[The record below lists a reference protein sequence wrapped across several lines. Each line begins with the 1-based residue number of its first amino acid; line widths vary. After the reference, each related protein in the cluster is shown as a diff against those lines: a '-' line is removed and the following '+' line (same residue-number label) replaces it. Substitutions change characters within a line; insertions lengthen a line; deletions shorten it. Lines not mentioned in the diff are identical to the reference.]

1 MPIAPHQNPRH
12 PSLDD
17 FLWTKQQ
24 WLAEGVGSTKYG
36 SIKVCAIFG
45 IVGKYDQYEAKKAFG
60 FLAHRGIDESKTIQ
74 SAHTFLGVHRLA
86 ITDRHRP
93 MVQPIEENGTFFLM
107 NGEIYNYQTLAQ
119 ELGVACQNDTE
130 AAFHAYKKWGDAFVE
145 HLRGMFAIAIIEKES
160 VKLFRDPFGKKPL
173 YYAYD
178 KERVIFAS
186 ELKAILSLK
195 PLRFDRAIIPQYLS
209 YQSPIAPHTFDKEI
223 RQAEAGSMV
232 CFDMKNAT
240 FQTKYYY
247 LPLETLVILH
257 DEKTAIQT
265 VKQKLLESVALRMPA
280 ELECGALLSGG
291 LDSSLIAAMASRHQK
306 IYTFSIGYEGYGQ
319 YDERPYAASVAEY
332 IGSMHHEISFGK
344 EDFLQSIDEVIQ
356 ILDEPLGDPA
366 MLPLYHLMKRV
377 QKEGI
382 KVVLTGDGS
391 DELFL
396 GYKTYKEYLDLE
408 QAKALKYKNWLRNYF
423 KSHYSDNKE
432 WEWYKRIFEESTL
445 FRSTA
450 EVFTD
455 LQQNRLL
462 RMNVRD
468 NDSLKVLAKYQEEFE
483 KSGRTSP
490 ADWYSFLDLKIQLGE
505 VYLRKLDRMSMAHS
519 IEARSPFLDKEVVRA
534 VFSCDPQLRLRQMP
548 KSWIKE
554 IAKEYIPASIIE
566 RKKKGFSYPFMEW
579 LQETGE
585 LQCIERVQEKKGLFH
600 EEKLQFLLK
609 QGKQGMFK
617 QHLFSLYML
626 CRWIEKNL

>member
-1 MPIAPHQNPRH
+1 M
-12 PSLDD
+12 
-17 FLWTKQQ
+17 
-24 WLAEGVGSTKYG
+24 
-36 SIKVCAIFG
+36 CAIFG
-45 IVGKYDQYEAKKAFG
+45 IVGTYNHLKAQKAFECLG
-60 FLAHRGIDESKTIQ
+60 HRGTDESRTIQ
-74 SAHTFLGVHRLA
+74 KPSLFLGIHRLA
-86 ITDRHRP
+86 ITDIHTLS
-93 MVQPIEENGTFFLM
+93 VQPIEEDGVFFLM

-119 ELGVACQNDTE
+119 ELGAVCQNDTE
-130 AAFHAYKKWGDAFVE
+130 AAFYAYKKWGDAFVE

-195 PLRFDRAIIPQYLS
+195 PLRFDRVIIPQYLS
-209 YQSPIAPHTFDKEI
+209 YQAPIAPHTFDKES
-223 RQAEAGSMV
+223 RQVEAGSMV
-232 CFDMKNAT
+232 RFD
-240 FQTKYYY
+240 TKTAA
-247 LPLETLVILH
+247 LETKKYFFPLAASPVVLH
-257 DEKTAIQT
+257 DEKTAIQA
-265 VKQKLLESVALRMPA
+265 VKQKLLESVALRMPV

-306 IYTFSIGYEGYGQ
+306 IHTFSIGYEGYGQ
-319 YDERPYAASVAEY
+319 YDERPYAASAAEY

-344 EDFLQSIDEVIQ
+344 EDFLQSIDEVIR

-366 MLPLYHLMKRV
+366 MLPLYHLMKTI

-408 QAKALKYKNWLRNYF
+408 QANSLKYKNWLLNYF
-423 KSHYSDNKE
+423 KSHYSENKE

-468 NDSLKVLAKYQEEFE
+468 NDSLKVLAPYQEEFE

-519 IEARSPFLDKEVVRA
+519 IEARSPFLDKEVVGA
-534 VFSCDPQLRLRQMP
+534 VFACDPQLRLRQMP

-579 LQETGE
+579 LQEAGE
-585 LQCIERVQEKKGLFH
+585 LQCIQRVQEKKGLFH

>member
-1 MPIAPHQNPRH
+1 M
-12 PSLDD
+12 
-17 FLWTKQQ
+17 
-24 WLAEGVGSTKYG
+24 
-36 SIKVCAIFG
+36 CAIFG
-45 IVGKYDQYEAKKAFG
+45 IVGTYNHLKAQKAFECLG
-60 FLAHRGIDESKTIQ
+60 HRGTDESRTIQ
-74 SAHTFLGVHRLA
+74 KPSLFLGIHRLA
-86 ITDRHRP
+86 ITDIHTP
-93 MVQPIEENGTFFLM
+93 SLQPIEEDGVFFLM

-119 ELGVACQNDTE
+119 ELGAVCQNDTE
-130 AAFHAYKKWGDAFVE
+130 AAFYAYKKWGDAFVE

-195 PLRFDRAIIPQYLS
+195 PLRFDRVIIPQYLS
-209 YQSPIAPHTFDKEI
+209 YQAPIAPHTFDKES
-223 RQAEAGSMV
+223 RQVEAGSMV
-232 CFDMKNAT
+232 RFD
-240 FQTKYYY
+240 TKTAA
-247 LPLETLVILH
+247 LETKKYFFPLAASPVVLH
-257 DEKTAIQT
+257 DEKTAIQA

-306 IYTFSIGYEGYGQ
+306 IHTFSIGYEGYGQ
-319 YDERPYAASVAEY
+319 YDERPYAASAAEY
-332 IGSMHHEISFGK
+332 IGSVHHEISFGK
-344 EDFLQSIDEVIQ
+344 EDFLQSIDEVIR

-366 MLPLYHLMKRV
+366 MLPLYHLMKTI

-468 NDSLKVLAKYQEEFE
+468 NDSLKALAPYQEEFQ

-519 IEARSPFLDKEVVRA
+519 IEARSPFLDKEVVGA
-534 VFSCDPQLRLRQMP
+534 VFACDPQLRLRQMP

-579 LQETGE
+579 LQEAGE
-585 LQCIERVQEKKGLFH
+585 LQCIQRVQEKKGLFH

>member
-1 MPIAPHQNPRH
+1 
-12 PSLDD
+12 
-17 FLWTKQQ
+17 
-24 WLAEGVGSTKYG
+24 
-36 SIKVCAIFG
+36 VCAIFG
-45 IVGKYDQYEAKKAFG
+45 IVGTYNHLKAQKAFEC
-60 FLAHRGIDESKTIQ
+60 LSHRGIDESRSIC
-74 SAHTFLGVHRLA
+74 SEHAFLGVHRLA
-86 ITDRHRP
+86 ITGIQTP
-93 MVQPIEENGTFFLM
+93 SVQPIEEDGTFFLM
-107 NGEIYNYQTLAQ
+107 NGEIYNYQALAQ
-119 ELGVACQNDTE
+119 ELGAACQNDTE

-145 HLRGMFAIAIIEKES
+145 HLRGMFAIAIIEKGS

-195 PLRFDRAIIPQYLS
+195 PLRFDRAIVPQYLS
-209 YQSPIAPHTFDKEI
+209 YQSPIAPHTFDKESS
-223 RQAEAGSMV
+223 QVEAGSMV
-232 CFDMKNAT
+232 RFD
-240 FQTKYYY
+240 TKTAA
-247 LPLETLVILH
+247 LETKKYFFPLASPIILH

-291 LDSSLIAAMASRHQK
+291 LDSSLIAAMASRHKK
-306 IYTFSIGYEGYGQ
+306 IHTFSIGYEGYEQ
-319 YDERPYAASVAEY
+319 YDERPYAAEVAAH
-332 IGSMHHEISFGK
+332 IGSVHHEIGFGK
-344 EDFLQSIDEVIQ
+344 EDFLQSIDEVTQ
-356 ILDEPLGDPA
+356 ALDEPLGDPA
-366 MLPLYHLMKRV
+366 MLPLYHLMKEI
-377 QKEGI
+377 QKEGV

-396 GYKTYKEYLDLE
+396 GYKTYKEYFDLE

-468 NDSLKVLAKYQEEFE
+468 NDSLKALAGYQEEFE

-490 ADWYSFLDLKIQLGE
+490 ADWYSFVDLKIQLGE
-505 VYLRKLDRMSMAHS
+505 VYLRKLDRISMAHS
-519 IEARSPFLDKEVVRA
+519 IEARSPFLDKEVVGA
-534 VFSCDPQLRLRQMP
+534 VFACDPQLRLHQMP

-554 IAKEYIPASIIE
+554 IAGDYIPVSIIE

-579 LQETGE
+579 LLGTGE

-617 QHLFSLYML
+617 QHIFSLYML
-626 CRWIEKNL
+626 CRWIERSL

>member
-1 MPIAPHQNPRH
+1 M
-12 PSLDD
+12 
-17 FLWTKQQ
+17 
-24 WLAEGVGSTKYG
+24 
-36 SIKVCAIFG
+36 CAIFG
-45 IVGKYDQYEAKKAFG
+45 IVGTYNHLKAQKAFECLG
-60 FLAHRGIDESKTIQ
+60 HRGTDESRTIQ
-74 SAHTFLGVHRLA
+74 KPSLFLGIHRLA
-86 ITDRHRP
+86 ITDIHTP
-93 MVQPIEENGTFFLM
+93 SVQPIEEDGVFFLM

-119 ELGVACQNDTE
+119 ELGTACQNDTE
-130 AAFHAYKKWGDAFVE
+130 VAFHAYKKWGDAFVE

-173 YYAYD
+173 YYDYD

-195 PLRFDRAIIPQYLS
+195 PLRFDRVIIPQYLS
-209 YQSPIAPHTFDKEI
+209 YQSPIAPHTFDKES
-223 RQAEAGSMV
+223 RQVEAGSMV
-232 CFDMKNAT
+232 RFD
-240 FQTKYYY
+240 TKTAA
-247 LPLETLVILH
+247 LETKKYFFPLAASPVILH
-257 DEKTAIQT
+257 DEKTAIQA

-306 IYTFSIGYEGYGQ
+306 IHTFSIGYEGYGQ
-319 YDERPYAASVAEY
+319 YDERPYAASAAEY
-332 IGSMHHEISFGK
+332 IGSVHHEISFGK
-344 EDFLQSIDEVIQ
+344 EDFLQSIDEVIR

-366 MLPLYHLMKRV
+366 MLPLYHLMKTI

-468 NDSLKVLAKYQEEFE
+468 NDSLKALAPYQEEFQ

-519 IEARSPFLDKEVVRA
+519 IEARSPFLDKEVVGA
-534 VFSCDPQLRLRQMP
+534 VFACDPQLRLRQMP

-579 LQETGE
+579 LQEAGE
-585 LQCIERVQEKKGLFH
+585 LQCIQRVQEKKGLFH